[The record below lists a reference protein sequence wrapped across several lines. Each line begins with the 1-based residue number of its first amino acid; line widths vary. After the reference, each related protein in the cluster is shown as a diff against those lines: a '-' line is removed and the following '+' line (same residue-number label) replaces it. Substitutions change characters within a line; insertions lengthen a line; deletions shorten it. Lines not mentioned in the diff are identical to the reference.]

1 MRTRKRPGPWAIA
14 AESHDEK
21 AKTPRRASS
30 YSGRA
35 MGTSLYL
42 PVELTHFLN
51 RPTPQALLIRGA
63 PGTGKTMLALE
74 LLQAFRGRRIYVS
87 SRVSRADLDLDFPAL
102 GRLTQNGLVSIVD
115 MTAGGADLR
124 QMARALESARDL
136 VATKGSRRTLRS
148 LLLPPEVL
156 EAWSQT
162 SPTAATL
169 VVLDS
174 WDAIVTRHVGIGGR
188 GGDSLPTR
196 DEIEQIA
203 LAQMAQGP
211 VFLVFVVE
219 SREAGQLEYLVN
231 GAVTMERQIRDDR
244 MERWL
249 RIDKLRGTRI
259 ANPSY
264 PFSLEGGRFRCIE
277 PLRTDLRPV
286 SGRLDPE
293 PGHSPGQIW
302 PGSVAYASFFGRLP
316 VGKVT
321 LIERDTDVPLAAVNL
336 LLNPILN
343 QVLDRQGRVFLVPP
357 PGIDP
362 NDLWEFC
369 KERIPKETFLRSVRI
384 LGSLAREGPNDLAR
398 ALLPLPAGNVEG
410 YDPRTPEAAK
420 FLSDNTNPETPNLI
434 VAWTAGLSAINSLVP
449 GTYTAET
456 FPGMVLTYLHQSP
469 VHMICV
475 GLENDPITDSLRP
488 MARTRLRLLFG
499 EGRVFVQGIAPRTPT
514 LVLTEG
520 NGEAPYHLLL
530 VV

>member
-1 MRTRKRPGPWAIA
+1 
-14 AESHDEK
+14 
-21 AKTPRRASS
+21 
-30 YSGRA
+30 
-35 MGTSLYL
+35 MGTPLYL
-42 PVELTHFLN
+42 PAELTHFLS
-51 RPTPQALLIRGA
+51 RATPQALLIRGA

-74 LLQAFRGRRIYVS
+74 LLQAFHGRRIYVS

-102 GRLTQNGLVSIVD
+102 GRLTQSGLISIVD

-124 QMARALESARDL
+124 QTARALGSARDL
-136 VATKGSRRTLRS
+136 VAADDAHHTLRS

-162 SPTAATL
+162 SPSTSTL

-174 WDAIVTRHVGIGGR
+174 WDAIVTRHVGSGGR
-188 GGDSLPTR
+188 GSDTLPTR
-196 DEIEQIA
+196 EEVEQIA

-219 SREAGQLEYLVN
+219 SREADQLEYLVN
-231 GAVTMERQIRDDR
+231 GAVTTERQIRNDR

-264 PFSLEGGRFRCIE
+264 PFSLEGGRFQCIE
-277 PLRTDLRPV
+277 PLRTDLRPAGGHV
-286 SGRLDPE
+286 DPE
-293 PGHSPGQIW
+293 PERSPGNVW
-302 PGSVAYASFFGRLP
+302 PGSADYASFFGWLP
-316 VGKVT
+316 VRKLT
-321 LIERDTDVPLAAVNL
+321 LIERDTEVPLAAVNM

-343 QVLDRQGRVFLVPP
+343 HVLDRQGRIFLVPP
-357 PGIDP
+357 PGADP
-362 NDLWEFC
+362 TDLWELC
-369 KERIPKETFLRSVRI
+369 KDRVPKETFLRQVRI
-384 LGSLAREGPNDLAR
+384 LGSLAREESNDLR
-398 ALLPLPAGNVEG
+398 RTLLPLPAGNVEG
-410 YDPRTPEAAK
+410 YNPRTPEAAK
-420 FLSDNTNPETPNLI
+420 FLTDNTNPETPHLI
-434 VAWTAGLSAINSLVP
+434 VAWTSGLRAINSLVP

-475 GLENDPITDSLRP
+475 GLEGDLITEALRP

-499 EGRVFVQGIAPRTPT
+499 EGRVFVQGIAPRTPSR
-514 LVLTEG
+514 VLTEG
-520 NGEAPYHLLL
+520 NDMAPYHLLL

>member
-1 MRTRKRPGPWAIA
+1 MG
-14 AESHDEK
+14 
-21 AKTPRRASS
+21 AS
-30 YSGRA
+30 
-35 MGTSLYL
+35 LHL
-42 PVELTHFLN
+42 PVELPHFLS
-51 RPTPQALLIRGA
+51 RPAPHDLLIRGA

-74 LLQAFRGRRIYVS
+74 LLEAFHGRGIYVS
-87 SRVSRADLDLDFPAL
+87 SRVRRADLSIDFPAMD
-102 GRLTQNGLVSIVD
+102 RSIQNGLISIVD
-115 MTAGGADLR
+115 MTMGGTDLR
-124 QMARALESARDL
+124 LTSRALESARDL
-136 VATKGSRRTLRS
+136 IAADDTHQALRS
-148 LLLPPEVL
+148 LLLPSEVL

-174 WDAIVTRHVGIGGR
+174 WDAIVERHVGIGGR
-188 GGDSLPTR
+188 GDDTLPTR
-196 DEIEQIA
+196 EEIERIA

-231 GAVTMERQIRDDR
+231 GVVTTERQVRNDR

-249 RIDKLRGTRI
+249 HIDKLRGTRI

-264 PFSLEGGRFRCIE
+264 PFSLEGGRFQCIE
-277 PLRTDLRPV
+277 PLRTDLRSV

-293 PGHSPGQIW
+293 PGHSPGEIW
-302 PGSVAYASFFGRLP
+302 PGSADYASFLGRLP

-321 LIERDTDVPLAAVNL
+321 LIERDTEVPLAAVNL
-336 LLNPILN
+336 LLNPIVH

-362 NDLWEFC
+362 HDLWESC
-369 KERIPKETFLRSVRI
+369 KERIPKETFLRSVRF
-384 LGSLAREGPNDLAR
+384 LGSLAHEGSNDLAR
-398 ALLPLPAGNVEG
+398 ALLPLPTGKVEG
-410 YDPRTPEAAK
+410 YSPRTPEAAK

-434 VAWTAGLSAINSLVP
+434 VAWTSGLRAINSLVP
-449 GTYTAET
+449 GTYTGET

-469 VHMICV
+469 VHMSCV
-475 GLENDPITDSLRP
+475 GLVNDPITDSLRP
-488 MARTRLRLLFG
+488 MAQTRFRLVFG
-499 EGRVFVQGIAPRTPT
+499 EGRVFVQGIAPRTPS

-520 NGEAPYHLLL
+520 NGEAPYRLLL